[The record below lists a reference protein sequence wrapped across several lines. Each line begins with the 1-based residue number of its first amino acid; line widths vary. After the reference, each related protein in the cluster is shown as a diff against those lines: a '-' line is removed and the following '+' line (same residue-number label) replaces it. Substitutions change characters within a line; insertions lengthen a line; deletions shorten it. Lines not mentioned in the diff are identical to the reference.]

1 LAALFTAAPWTIASG
16 TTLGAASALATAG
29 LVILVLARNSAR
41 LLPVGTLLVAA
52 SFALT
57 GHAASAPPRWLTGPA
72 LGLHVLCAAF
82 WLGAFVPLLW
92 SLGGERAQLILV
104 MHRFSVRAM
113 VAVGALILTG
123 ATLAWI
129 QLGGSLSAATSTAY
143 GWRLLLKLALVALL
157 LGLALVNRLVLT
169 PALPSGA
176 GRGVAGLRRTLI
188 ADIALALAVL
198 AVTATFPLSPPPRAA
213 AAVEEG
219 VTVVASSRGGQA
231 TITLLPGR
239 VGANRVEAT
248 VVDRDGLPIVARSGE
263 IAWSMPEGGFEPLHL
278 AAALPLPG
286 VATGAPVT
294 MPKPGRWRLRLD
306 LLVDDYTK
314 LTFEGAIDLR

>member
-1 LAALFTAAPWTIASG
+1 LTALLTSGPWTIASG

-82 WLGAFVPLLW
+82 WFGAFVPLLW
-92 SLGGERAQLILV
+92 SLGGERGQLILV

-123 ATLAWI
+123 ATLAWR
-129 QLGGSLSAATSTAY
+129 GSLSAATSTAY

-169 PALPSGA
+169 PAVPSGA

-213 AAVEEG
+213 AAVEVG

-248 VVDRDGLPIVARSGE
+248 VVDRDGLPIVARSAE
-263 IAWSMPEGGFEPLHL
+263 LIWSMPEGGFEPLHI

-286 VATGAPVT
+286 VATGGPMT

-306 LLVDDYTK
+306 LLVDDFTK